1 MLQHGLC
8 SPPTD
13 FHFRWAFASGM
24 SGSVDSRS
32 QFAGNN
38 DGDQLVRLLREISSG
53 DKSAFSIL
61 YQRTSAKLYGICLR
75 VLGNEAE
82 AQEILQEVF
91 LTVWRKAD
99 RFDANKAGPITWL
112 SVLARNRS
120 IDRIR
125 RRPGGEPDDLEAAA
139 NVPAGEPSAFDVVE
153 QAQDSARLSHC
164 LDELEERTRTVIR
177 TAFFEGAT
185 YSELAA
191 QSGVPLPTMKSWI
204 RRGLQRLRGCLER

>member
-1 MLQHGLC
+1 MLQC
-8 SPPTD
+8 CRCNFPAEFD
-13 FHFRWAFASGM
+13 FRWAFASGM
-24 SGSVDSRS
+24 SGQVDSHS
-32 QFAGNN
+32 QFAGTG
-38 DGDQLVRLLREISSG
+38 DSDQLVRLLEEVSSG
-53 DKSAFSIL
+53 DKSAFALL

-99 RFDANKAGPITWL
+99 RFDSGKSGAITWL
-112 SVLARNRS
+112 SVLARNRA

-125 RRPGGEPDDLEAAA
+125 RRPSSTDDLAAA
-139 NVPAGEPSAFDVVE
+139 AEIPADEPSALDVVE
-153 QAQDSARLSHC
+153 QAQDSARLRDC

-177 TAFFEGAT
+177 TAFFDGAT

-191 QSGVPLPTMKSWI
+191 QANVPLPTMKSWI

>member
-1 MLQHGLC
+1 MLQRGFC
-8 SPPTD
+8 SLPAD

-24 SGSVDSRS
+24 SGQVDSRS
-32 QFAGNN
+32 QFA
-38 DGDQLVRLLREISSG
+38 SSG
-53 DKSAFSIL
+53 DSDQVIRLLQEVASGNKGAFALL

-82 AQEILQEVF
+82 AQEIIQEVF

-99 RFDANKAGPITWL
+99 RFDAGKAGAITWL
-112 SVLARNRS
+112 SVLARNRA

-125 RRPGGEPDDLEAAA
+125 QRPGESDDLEAAA
-139 NVPAGEPSAFDVVE
+139 EIPAGDPSAFDVVE
-153 QAQDSARLSHC
+153 QAQDSARLSDC
-164 LDELEERTRTVIR
+164 LNELEERTRSVIR
-177 TAFFEGAT
+177 TAFFDGAT

-191 QSGVPLPTMKSWI
+191 QAGVPLPTMKSWI